1 MAVETLD
8 CPGTG
13 EGMER
18 PMFKQFGLDSV
29 NTSLDRRLD
38 GGAVAHSGQLAT
50 LIALENIGAR
60 RSIARDMEIYAEHD
74 PADCWY
80 QVISGTV
87 RISKLLADGRRHIV
101 EFCFAGDCFGL
112 GDVGEHSFSAEA
124 IDDVIL
130 MRYPR
135 RATERLIDEHPQ
147 LARGLCNMTLRDLAH
162 AQARMLL
169 LARMTA
175 CERVSSFLLEM
186 CERRDARRTLNLSM
200 SRNDIADYL
209 GLTIETVCRVLSA
222 LKRDDA
228 IAIPTPHRIE
238 IRNRAAL
245 EALSDA

>member
-1 MAVETLD
+1 
-8 CPGTG
+8 
-13 EGMER
+13 
-18 PMFKQFGLDSV
+18 MFKQFGPNSA
-29 NTSLDRRLD
+29 NTSSDRLSD
-38 GGAVAHSGQLAT
+38 GGSLARSGQLDA

-60 RSIARDMEIYAEHD
+60 RSVANDAEIYAEGD
-74 PADCWY
+74 PGDCWY
-80 QVISGTV
+80 RVISGTV
-87 RISKLLADGRRHIV
+87 RISKLLADGRRHII

-112 GDVGEHSFSAEA
+112 SDVGEHVFSAEA
-124 IDDVIL
+124 IGEVIL

-147 LARGLCNMTLRDLAH
+147 LARGLCDMTLRDLAH
-162 AQARMLL
+162 AQTRMLL

-175 CERVSSFLLEM
+175 AERVANFLLEM
-186 CERRDARRTLNLSM
+186 SDRRDARRTLDLSM

-238 IRNRAAL
+238 IRDRAAL
-245 EALSDA
+245 AALSDA

>member
-8 CPGTG
+8 HLGADK
-13 EGMER
+13 EMER
-18 PMFKQFGLDSV
+18 PMFKQFGLGST
-29 NTSLDRRLD
+29 NTSPDRLLD
-38 GGAVAHSGQLAT
+38 GASVAHSGRLAA

-60 RSIARDMEIYAEHD
+60 RSIARDAEIYAEGD
-74 PADCWY
+74 PGDYWY
-80 QVISGTV
+80 QVISGMV

-135 RATERLIDEHPQ
+135 RATERLIDEQPQ
-147 LARGLCNMTLRDLAH
+147 LARGLCDMTLRDLAH
-162 AQARMLL
+162 AQTRMLL

-175 CERVSSFLLEM
+175 SERVANFLLEM
-186 CERRDARRTLNLSM
+186 SERRDARRILDLSM

-209 GLTIETVCRVLSA
+209 GLTI
-222 LKRDDA
+222 
-228 IAIPTPHRIE
+228 
-238 IRNRAAL
+238 
-245 EALSDA
+245 